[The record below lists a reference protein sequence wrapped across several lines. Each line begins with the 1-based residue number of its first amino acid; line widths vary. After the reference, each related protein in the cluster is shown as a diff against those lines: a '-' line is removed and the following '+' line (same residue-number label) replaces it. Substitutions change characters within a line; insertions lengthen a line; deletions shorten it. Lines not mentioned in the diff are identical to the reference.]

1 MPTRS
6 RWLPVLAAAPAVA
19 VAVAGLAHPVLLT
32 PESADRWRLVHLL
45 LLPLFPLVGAAVWLL
60 LLGER
65 GPLAWAARALA
76 AGYAVLYS
84 ALDAIAG
91 VGAGHQMDRTAQRGD
106 ARPPVEDLFD
116 VGDPLGHTGVALLA
130 VALLLTGAVLY
141 RRARSPLA
149 VAGALVGAASCW
161 WFYRHHV
168 FPPRGVL
175 ALLGIAAGL
184 ALLGVA
190 AQRRAVGPGE
200 RGRPALSAR

>member
-1 MPTRS
+1 MLTRS
-6 RWLPVLAAAPAVA
+6 RWLPLLAAAPAVA
-19 VAVAGLAHPVLLT
+19 VALAGLAHPVLLT
-32 PESADRWRLVHLL
+32 PETADRWRLVHLL
-45 LLPLFPLVGAAVWLL
+45 LLPLLPLVGASVWLL

-91 VGAGHQMDRTAQRGD
+91 IGAGHQMDRTAERGD
-106 ARPPVEDLFD
+106 PRPPVEDLYD

-130 VALLLTGAVLY
+130 VALLLTGVVLY
-141 RRARSPLA
+141 RRAGSPLA
-149 VAGALVGAASCW
+149 PVGALVGAASCW

-175 ALLGIAAGL
+175 ALVGVAAGL
-184 ALLGVA
+184 TLLGLA
-190 AQRRAVGPGE
+190 AERRAVGPGGP
-200 RGRPALSAR
+200 GRPALSRR